1 MERRLNIGRGHV
13 SQHRPPGVGCAGTAL
28 QLGLLDGEKKSVLQ
42 STVDGRQLQPPTQ
55 FHRSR
60 VTPFSNEQLAS
71 ASSDDNVNESDSPN
85 ESGRARPRGWTVEGQ
100 GRRADRSTRW
110 THALSISADFCGV
123 SRIKRTSKR
132 PLFPLVILAQIP
144 QLIYFDCAHK
154 GAREET
160 SRKGRYCR
168 AGHMKLGTLH
178 AAHAAAAAAHRRRV
192 SAASSPAAAEE
203 RAGRALFPLGDARTK
218 WEKEVRQ

>member
-85 ESGRARPRGWTVEGQ
+85 GTKIGRNRQSMRPSRRAVGSAALTLHRPPSWSSTPALTNQAHFKKTTFPFSNSRSNSAVNLFRLRAKER
-100 GRRADRSTRW
+100 GRRPVEKEERN
-110 THALSISADFCGV
+110 IS
-123 SRIKRTSKR
+123 
-132 PLFPLVILAQIP
+132 
-144 QLIYFDCAHK
+144 
-154 GAREET
+154 
-160 SRKGRYCR
+160 R
-168 AGHMKLGTLH
+168 ALGT
-178 AAHAAAAAAHRRRV
+178 
-192 SAASSPAAAEE
+192 
-203 RAGRALFPLGDARTK
+203 
-218 WEKEVRQ
+218 

>member
-85 ESGRARPRGWTVEGQ
+85 ERACSTTRVDGGGSRPQSRPLDAMDACFVYFCRFLWCLTNQAHFKKTTFPFSNSRSNSAVNLFRMRAKERGRRPVEKEERNQPRWAHETGHIARRSRCCCCCTPSTSLGGVVASSSRGASRPR
-100 GRRADRSTRW
+100 
-110 THALSISADFCGV
+110 ALSS
-123 SRIKRTSKR
+123 
-132 PLFPLVILAQIP
+132 
-144 QLIYFDCAHK
+144 
-154 GAREET
+154 
-160 SRKGRYCR
+160 
-168 AGHMKLGTLH
+168 
-178 AAHAAAAAAHRRRV
+178 
-192 SAASSPAAAEE
+192 
-203 RAGRALFPLGDARTK
+203 
-218 WEKEVRQ
+218 W

>member
-1 MERRLNIGRGHV
+1 MFRSIVRPASAVLAQLYSWGCLMVKKRACSRALSTADSSSPPHSFIG
-13 SQHRPPGVGCAGTAL
+13 
-28 QLGLLDGEKKSVLQ
+28 
-42 STVDGRQLQPPTQ
+42 
-55 FHRSR
+55 RSR

-144 QLIYFDCAHK
+144 QLIYFDCAQRSEGGDQSK
-154 GAREET
+154 
-160 SRKGRYCR
+160 RKKEKS
-168 AGHMKLGTLH
+168 AELGT
-178 AAHAAAAAAHRRRV
+178 
-192 SAASSPAAAEE
+192 
-203 RAGRALFPLGDARTK
+203 
-218 WEKEVRQ
+218 

>member
-1 MERRLNIGRGHV
+1 MFRSIV
-13 SQHRPPGVGCAGTAL
+13 RPASAVLAQLYSWGCWMVKKRACSRALSTA
-28 QLGLLDGEKKSVLQ
+28 E
-42 STVDGRQLQPPTQ
+42 GRQLQPPTQ

-71 ASSDDNVNESDSPN
+71 ASSDGNVNESDSPN

-144 QLIYFDCAHK
+144 QLIYFDCAQRSEGGDQSSK
-154 GAREET
+154 
-160 SRKGRYCR
+160 RKKEIS
-168 AGHMKLGTLH
+168 AEMGT
-178 AAHAAAAAAHRRRV
+178 
-192 SAASSPAAAEE
+192 
-203 RAGRALFPLGDARTK
+203 
-218 WEKEVRQ
+218 

>member
-71 ASSDDNVNESDSPN
+71 ASSDGNVNESDSPN

-144 QLIYFDCAHK
+144 QLIYFDCAQRSE
-154 GAREET
+154 GGDQ
-160 SRKGRYCR
+160 SRKGRKKYQPSW
-168 AGHMKLGTLH
+168 AHETGHIARRSRCCCCCTPSTSLGG
-178 AAHAAAAAAHRRRV
+178 V
-192 SAASSPAAAEE
+192 VASSSRGASRP
-203 RAGRALFPLGDARTK
+203 RALSS
-218 WEKEVRQ
+218 W